1 MLHPCAKPI
10 KNFINF
16 GNSILFDIKMSE
28 NFNSFVQMDL
38 SKYLGEWVAISENR
52 VVGHSKDINDLK
64 KQFKRIK
71 GTSLITKIPRNN
83 ITIF

>member
-1 MLHPCAKPI
+1 
-10 KNFINF
+10 
-16 GNSILFDIKMSE
+16 
-28 NFNSFVQMDL
+28 MDL
-38 SKYLGEWVAISENR
+38 SKYLGEWVAISENK